1 MIYTKSCGSI
11 LLLSVFCLS
20 MATHE
25 GVRVMV
31 QYSESVATSDGFAQ
45 LLLVSYHT
53 FYHLIFT
60 AI

>member
-11 LLLSVFCLS
+11 LLLSVFGLS
-20 MATHE
+20 MSTHE

-45 LLLVSYHT
+45 LLLVSHHT
-53 FYHLIFT
+53 FFI
-60 AI
+60 I